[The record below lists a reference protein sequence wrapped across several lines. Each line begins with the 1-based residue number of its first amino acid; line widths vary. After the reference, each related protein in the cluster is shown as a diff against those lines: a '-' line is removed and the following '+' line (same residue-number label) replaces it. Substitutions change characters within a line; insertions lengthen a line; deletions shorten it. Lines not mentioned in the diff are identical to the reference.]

1 MSVIAEQV
9 TKVEPGRPDPL
20 ENGDQLAAS
29 EFLRRYE
36 AMPQVKKAELIEGV
50 VYMGSPVRQIHADP
64 DSLVQTWLGTYAAH
78 TPGTKAAVNATVHL
92 DADNVVQP
100 DALLRVLPEN
110 GGRCI
115 TDEDGYLRGAPELV
129 VEIAASRASIDVRD
143 KLRVYR
149 RCGVAEYLVWRTVE
163 GRFDWRR
170 LVRDEY
176 QSVTPD
182 VQGRIASVSFPGLVL
197 DVAALLAMD
206 ARRVLEVV
214 QSGLAGDAH
223 SAFVARLAAARK

>member
-1 MSVIAEQV
+1 MSVIAGQL
-9 TKVEPGRPDPL
+9 TKAKPSRAEPL

-64 DSLVQTWLGTYAAH
+64 DSLIQTWLGTYAAH
-78 TPGTKAAVNATVHL
+78 TPGTKAAVNATVYL

-110 GGRCI
+110 GGRCA

-129 VEIAASRASIDVRD
+129 VEIAASSASIDLRD

-163 GRFDWRR
+163 GQFDWRR
-170 LVRDEY
+170 LVGDEY
-176 QSVTPD
+176 QLVASD
-182 VQGRIASVSFPGLVL
+182 AQGWIASASFPGLVL

-206 ARRVLEVV
+206 ARRILEVV
-214 QSGLAGDAH
+214 QSGLASEAH
-223 SAFVARLAAARK
+223 NAFVARLAAARK

>member
-1 MSVIAEQV
+1 MSVIAGQV
-9 TKVEPGRPDPL
+9 AKVKPSRAEPL

-50 VYMGSPVRQIHADP
+50 VYMGSPVRHSHARP
-64 DSLVQTWLGTYAAH
+64 DNLVQTWLGVYAAH
-78 TPGTKAAVNATVHL
+78 TPGVDCAANATLHL

-100 DALLRVLPEN
+100 DALLRVLPEH
-110 GGRCI
+110 GGRCA

-129 VEIAASRASIDVRD
+129 VEIAASSASIDLRD

-163 GRFDWRR
+163 GQFDWRR
-170 LVRDEY
+170 LVGDEY
-176 QSVTPD
+176 QLVTPD
-182 VQGRIASVSFPGLVL
+182 AQGRITSTSFPGLVL

-214 QSGLAGDAH
+214 QSGLASEAH
-223 SAFVARLAAARK
+223 SAFVARLAATRK

>member
-1 MSVIAEQV
+1 MSVIAEQL
-9 TKVEPGRPDPL
+9 TKAKPSRAEPL

-29 EFLRRYE
+29 EFLHRYE

-50 VYMGSPVRQIHADP
+50 VYMGSPVRHSHARP
-64 DSLVQTWLGTYAAH
+64 DNLVQTWLGVYAAH
-78 TPGTKAAVNATVHL
+78 TPGVDCAANATLRL

-110 GGRCI
+110 GGRCA

-129 VEIAASRASIDVRD
+129 VEIAASSASIDLRD

-163 GRFDWRR
+163 GQFDWRR
-170 LVRDEY
+170 LVGDEY
-176 QSVTPD
+176 QLVTTD
-182 VQGRIASVSFPGLVL
+182 AQGRITSTSFPGLVL
-197 DVAALLAMD
+197 DVTALLAMD
-206 ARRVLEVV
+206 AKRVLEVV
-214 QSGLAGDAH
+214 QSGVAGEAH
-223 SAFVARLAAARK
+223 NAFVARLAAVRK